1 MPETFVVPD
10 GVFRSRADKALAAAF
25 PEHSR
30 TAWQRALDGGRVKR
44 GDTVLGR
51 RDEVN
56 TGDELELEAPAVVPL
71 DLKPADIPL
80 DILFEDEHLLVI
92 NKPAGMVV
100 HPGAGTKGDTL
111 VHALLAHC
119 KGTLSGIGGVERP
132 GIVHR
137 LDRETTGAIVVAKS
151 DAAHRGLAEQFADRD
166 LHKEYLA
173 IVTGV
178 PRLLSGVVDKPIDR
192 DQRHRHRMAI
202 SEDGRPARTDW
213 ELLEPF
219 ESAKASLFRCLI
231 HTGRTHQVRIHM
243 KSIGHPLVGD
253 RTYGWRAHNTNLP
266 VDPHRV
272 MLHAHKLQ
280 LEHPITRQT
289 LDLEAPVPADL
300 GDLLDAL
307 RAS

>member
-1 MPETFVVPD
+1 MAETFVVPE
-10 GVFRSRADKALAAAF
+10 GIFRSRADKALAQAF

-30 TAWQRALDGGRVKR
+30 TAWQRALDGGKVKR
-44 GDTVLGR
+44 GHEILGR

-56 TGDELELEAPAVVPL
+56 AGDTLVLEQPEVTPMDLE
-71 DLKPADIPL
+71 PADIPL
-80 DILFEDEHLLVI
+80 EILFEDEHLLVV

-119 KGTLSGIGGVERP
+119 AGSLSGIGGVERP

-151 DAAHRGLAEQFADRD
+151 DAAHRGLAEQFAERD

-173 IVTGV
+173 IVTGI

-202 SEDGRPARTDW
+202 SETGRPARTDW
-213 ELLEPF
+213 QVVEKF
-219 ESAKASLFRCLI
+219 EAAKASLFQCVI

-266 VDPHRV
+266 LEPDRV
-272 MLHAHKLQ
+272 MLHAYKLQ
-280 LEHPITRQT
+280 LEHPITGKA
-289 LDLEAPVPADL
+289 LDLEAPVPPDM
-300 GDLLDAL
+300 DSLLTAL
-307 RAS
+307 RQ